1 MLCITLIRGHF
12 VKLPRQPFIN
22 RTQQTQEQR
31 WPFRRLCCVLP
42 TSNLKKSDNDH
53 NLPTWPLH
61 WIQSFKKWEGLSLW
75 KSVWHGDPCTSHCIW
90 ISSIPSKIISSAT
103 CTQNHFYQNKHE
115 IEMVHLQIM
124 VGRLCKQLLNALKC
138 QVTKSKGSLF
148 FFFFFP
154 LPFFQS
160 PGAFRSRDC
169 ENITLTQH
177 RYYSQKPFSLHF
189 TA

>member
-1 MLCITLIRGHF
+1 
-12 VKLPRQPFIN
+12 
-22 RTQQTQEQR
+22 
-31 WPFRRLCCVLP
+31 
-42 TSNLKKSDNDH
+42 
-53 NLPTWPLH
+53 
-61 WIQSFKKWEGLSLW
+61 
-75 KSVWHGDPCTSHCIW
+75 
-90 ISSIPSKIISSAT
+90 
-103 CTQNHFYQNKHE
+103 
-115 IEMVHLQIM
+115 MVHLQIM